1 MKKLFLLLSL
11 IAAAHSFSFAKS
23 IAINHFVIKENPF
36 AVDEVAVVATDTAGV
51 IQEDVNGVFTFV
63 MNGFQEQLKFE
74 KGTAFYRHKL
84 DRSAFLYAKHMN
96 DSGTHAI
103 LYYIYKHDT
112 KLSPLHIS
120 WILLVAIPLALV
132 LLAYMFKRFIIIA
145 VVIFCIFLY
154 FNYHNGL
161 SMPTF
166 FESIIDGLK
175 GMF

>member
-1 MKKLFLLLSL
+1 MKKLLLIFCLVT
-11 IAAAHSFSFAKS
+11 AAHGFAFADK
-23 IAINHFVIKENPF
+23 IAINNFVIKENPF

-51 IQEDVNGVFTFV
+51 IQENVNGVFTFV
-63 MNGFQEQLKFE
+63 MNGFTEELKFD

-84 DRSAFLYAKHMN
+84 DRSSFLYAKHMN

-103 LYYIYKHDT
+103 LYYIYKHDS
-112 KLSPLHIS
+112 KLSPFHIS
-120 WILLVAIPLALV
+120 WILLVAIPLLLV

-161 SMPTF
+161 SIPTF

-175 GMF
+175 NIF